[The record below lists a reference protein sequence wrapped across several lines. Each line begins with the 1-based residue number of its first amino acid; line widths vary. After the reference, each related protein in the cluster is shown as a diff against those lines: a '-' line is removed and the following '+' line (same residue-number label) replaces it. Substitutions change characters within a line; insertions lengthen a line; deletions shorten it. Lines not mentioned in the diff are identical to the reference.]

1 MPSIHKNDILRF
13 VSKDTFYSRR
23 IMLALQDECGSL
35 PIRARELNDWMDKDL
50 FVNPEKV
57 YVVGQKLPNETDEE
71 MVRRFLPAKYW
82 AYSPAL
88 YRENVMKGN
97 GRKENKANL
106 YDDHKKVR
114 KEKEIGISTET
125 STGRLETTKVKI
137 DVEGSRMRKTKNVSR
152 AIVLIN
158 EETKE
163 RKDFSSI
170 YAAARF
176 LGGQFMQIQ
185 RAALYNGAV
194 YGWRVYESAES
205 IRQHIRELQ
214 EQLAIVEGLPESPTD

>member
-1 MPSIHKNDILRF
+1 
-13 VSKDTFYSRR
+13 
-23 IMLALQDECGSL
+23 MLALQDECGSL
-35 PIRARELNDWMDKDL
+35 PIHVRELNDWMDKDQ
-50 FVNPEKV
+50 FVNPGKV
-57 YVVGQKLPNETDEE
+57 YVIGQKLPNETDEE
-71 MVRRFLPAKYW
+71 MVRRFLPAKDW

-88 YRENVMKGN
+88 YRENVMKAN
-97 GRKENKANL
+97 GKKEKKENKAIL
-106 YDDHKKVR
+106 YDDHTKVR
-114 KEKEIGISTET
+114 KEKEIDILTDT
-125 STGRLETTKVKI
+125 STGRIETAKVKT
-137 DVEGSRMRKTKNVSR
+137 DVEGSRMRKTNNTRS
-152 AIVLIN
+152 IVLIN

-205 IRQHIRELQ
+205 IRQHIRELK

>member
-1 MPSIHKNDILRF
+1 
-13 VSKDTFYSRR
+13 
-23 IMLALQDECGSL
+23 MLALQDECGSL
-35 PIRARELNDWMDKDL
+35 PIRVRELNDWMDKDL

-57 YVVGQKLPNETDEE
+57 YVIGQKLPNETDEE
-71 MVRRFLPAKYW
+71 MVRRILPAKDW

-88 YRENVMKGN
+88 YRENVMKAN
-97 GRKENKANL
+97 GKNENK
-106 YDDHKKVR
+106 
-114 KEKEIGISTET
+114 
-125 STGRLETTKVKI
+125 
-137 DVEGSRMRKTKNVSR
+137 VESSRMRKTKNVSR

-176 LGGQFMQIQ
+176 LGVQFMQIQ
-185 RAALYNGAV
+185 RAALYNGVV

-205 IRQHIRELQ
+205 IRQHIRELK

>member
-1 MPSIHKNDILRF
+1 
-13 VSKDTFYSRR
+13 
-23 IMLALQDECGSL
+23 
-35 PIRARELNDWMDKDL
+35 MDKDL

>member
-13 VSKDTFYSRR
+13 VSKDAAYSRR
-23 IMLALQDECGSL
+23 IMLALQDECKSL
-35 PIRARELNDWMDKDL
+35 PIRVRELNDWMDKDL

-57 YVVGQKLPNETDEE
+57 YVVGQKLPNETDED
-71 MVRRFLPAKYW
+71 MVRRLLPAKDW

-88 YRENVMKGN
+88 YRENVMK
-97 GRKENKANL
+97 K
-106 YDDHKKVR
+106 
-114 KEKEIGISTET
+114 
-125 STGRLETTKVKI
+125 TKVKT
-137 DVEGSRMRKTKNVSR
+137 DVEGSRMRKKNKVRSV
-152 AIVLIN
+152 VLIN
-158 EETKE
+158 EETWE

-176 LGGQFMQIQ
+176 LGAQFSQIQ
-185 RAALYNGAV
+185 RAALYNGVV

-214 EQLAIVEGLPESPTD
+214 EQLAIVEGVPESPTD